1 MAIKMRNNTQE
12 DAFCCECGEE
22 QKNVLNM
29 YDMCIGGTILTF
41 CDECNEKIFDKSLK
55 AICEKNH
62 RVKSSRDMAVIR
74 RRKWRNDPQYGG
86 FNK

>member
-12 DAFCCECGEE
+12 DAVCYECGEE

-29 YDMCIGGTILTF
+29 YDMCIGDTIFTF
-41 CDECNEKIFDKSLK
+41 CDECNEKILDKCLK
-55 AICEKNH
+55 AVCERNH
-62 RVKSSRDMAVIR
+62 RTKTPRDMAVIR
-74 RRKWRNDPQYGG
+74 RRKWKNDPHYGG